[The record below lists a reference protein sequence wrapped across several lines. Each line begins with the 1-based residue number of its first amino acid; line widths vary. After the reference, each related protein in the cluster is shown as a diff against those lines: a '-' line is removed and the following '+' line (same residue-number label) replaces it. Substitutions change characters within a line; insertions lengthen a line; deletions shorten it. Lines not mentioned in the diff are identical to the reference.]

1 MLSVGDPPAVWH
13 ENSGG
18 RAPVLLIC
26 DHASNRLP
34 VGLNELGI
42 EKSIL
47 EQHVGWDIGA
57 ADLTRGLARRLDA
70 PAVLSG
76 YSWLVIDCNRPLEN
90 SASIPSISGGYAIP
104 GNQNVDAKAVEA
116 RAEACFWPYH
126 RAIEQAIEDYLARGV
141 VPAVIS
147 IHSFTPHFDG
157 VGRRWQVGVLW
168 DRDSRLP
175 HPVMAK
181 LSEDAGIVVGDN
193 EPYSANN
200 PPAYS
205 IPVHALA
212 RGLPHILLEVRQDLI
227 DSARG
232 VIEWTERL
240 ACALEPPLGDPQ
252 LYRVSRAA
260 L

>member
-1 MLSVGDPPAVWH
+1 MLSANDPPAVWH
-13 ENSGG
+13 ENGDG
-18 RAPVLLIC
+18 RKPVLLIC

-34 VGLNELGI
+34 VGLNGLGVG
-42 EKSIL
+42 KSIF

-57 ADLTRGLARRLDA
+57 AELTRGLARRLDA

-76 YSWLVIDCNRPLEN
+76 YSRLVIDCNRPLGN
-90 SASIPSISGGYAIP
+90 PASIPPVSGGHAIP
-104 GNQNVDAKAVEA
+104 GNQNVDAKAAIA

-126 RAIEQAIEDYLARGV
+126 QAIEQAIEEYLVRGV

-147 IHSFTPHFDG
+147 IHSFTPYLDG
-157 VGRRWQVGVLW
+157 VGRRWQVGILW
-168 DRDSRLP
+168 DQDSRLP

-181 LSEDAGIVVGDN
+181 LSEDPDIVVGDN

-212 RGLPHILLEVRQDLI
+212 RGLPHILLEIRQDLI
-227 DSARG
+227 DSAGG
-232 VIEWTERL
+232 VIAWIERI
-240 ACALEPPLGDPQ
+240 ARALETPLNDPQ
-252 LYRVSRAA
+252 LYRVSRVAQ
-260 L
+260 